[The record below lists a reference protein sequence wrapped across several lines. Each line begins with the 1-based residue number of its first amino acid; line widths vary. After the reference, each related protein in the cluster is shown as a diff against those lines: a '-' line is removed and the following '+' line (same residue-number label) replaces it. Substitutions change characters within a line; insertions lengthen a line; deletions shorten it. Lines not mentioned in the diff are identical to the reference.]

1 MKYNKEE
8 CDNHAS
14 CIKTQQI
21 SQRDVFAIFKDNPE
35 FEEWYKKK
43 K

>member
-8 CDNHAS
+8 WENLAT
-14 CIKTQQI
+14 CIKTEQVLP
-21 SQRDVFAIFKDNPE
+21 RDVYAIFKDNPE